1 MFYDVCA
8 ELAHFISLQILYKT
22 ICNGTNIL
30 TRVNMLNG
38 KHVNI

>member
-8 ELAHFISLQILYKT
+8 ELAHFISLQVLCKT
-22 ICNGTNIL
+22 IC
-30 TRVNMLNG
+30 NMLNG